1 MPRVTKSPAPKL
13 TAARLRATKTTS
25 SNGTKLTHDEIAKR
39 AYHLFLQEGAV
50 HGRDMDHWLLA
61 EQELKPTVSAD

>member
-1 MPRVTKSPAPKL
+1 MPRVTKTPAPKS
-13 TAARLRATKTTS
+13 TGARPRGTKTKS
-25 SNGTKLTHDEIAKR
+25 PNGTNLTHDEIAKR

-61 EQELKPTVSAD
+61 EQELRPTVSAD